1 MAKDR
6 FHSYHDLAAV
16 YVRGKHFN
24 VETKIGSNPSVLIMA
39 PHGGKIEVRTAEI
52 ARATAAQDYSC
63 YLFEANLAANNR
75 VEMHIASE
83 YYDVPEAL
91 TALQSAEVVVALH
104 GRRDDDDPERTW
116 MGGLDRK
123 LSEHIGGALH
133 EAGFPVLFDPPKF
146 RGIHRDN
153 ICNRGVTKAGAQL
166 EIPLSLREEF
176 RTAPTREQAFVRCLR
191 AAIASYRVSA
201 D

>member
-6 FHSYHDLAAV
+6 FESYHDLAAV
-16 YVRGKHFN
+16 YVRGEHFN
-24 VETKIGSNPSVLIMA
+24 VETRTGSVKPSVLIMA

-83 YYDVPEAL
+83 HYDVPEAL
-91 TALQSAEVVVALH
+91 AAVKSAEVVIALH
-104 GRRDDDDPERTW
+104 GRRDGDDPERTW
-116 MGGLDRK
+116 MGGLDRN

-133 EAGFPVLFDPPKF
+133 ESGFPVLFDPPKF
-146 RGIHRDN
+146 KGVHRDN
-153 ICNRGVTKAGAQL
+153 ICNRGVTKAGVQL

-176 RTAPTREQAFVRCLR
+176 RSNPAREDAFIGCLR
-191 AAIASYRVSA
+191 AAIASYL
-201 D
+201 